1 MLAIIEIVV
10 KAISKMKCFSGKK
23 KTSDNMINRFEV
35 IDSKMQKIEENM
47 DKFYEKETVDQKIE
61 ALKENYESRF
71 KNIED
76 TLDNQTDHLKEQID
90 LKLENI
96 KNVSNM
102 QLKLIEDR
110 NSVQLETIKNEIS
123 QLKSS
128 QNDINKNILNIS
140 NKLSVLTGYIEH
152 SSQMSHNIP
161 SHNFP
166 PRSFMIND

>member
-1 MLAIIEIVV
+1 MFTIVEIVV
-10 KAISKMKCFSGKK
+10 KAIGKMKCFSGKEK
-23 KTSDNMINRFEV
+23 NSDNMINRFEV
-35 IDSKMQKIEENM
+35 IESRIHKIDDNVN
-47 DKFYEKETVDQKIE
+47 KFYEKESVDQKIE

-71 KNIED
+71 KNIEF
-76 TLDNQTDHLKEQID
+76 TLDNQTYHLKEQID

-96 KNVSNM
+96 RDISDM
-102 QLKLIEDR
+102 QLKVIKDT

-152 SSQMSHNIP
+152 GSKMNYNIP
-161 SHNFP
+161 TQNFP
-166 PRSFMIND
+166 TRSFMIND

>member
-1 MLAIIEIVV
+1 
-10 KAISKMKCFSGKK
+10 
-23 KTSDNMINRFEV
+23 MINRFEV
-35 IDSKMQKIEENM
+35 TDSKIKKIEDNIY
-47 DKFYEKETVDQKIE
+47 KFYEKETVDQKIE
-61 ALKENYESRF
+61 ALRENYEYRL

-76 TLDNQTDHLKEQID
+76 TLENQTDHLKEQID
-90 LKLENI
+90 LKLENVKDI
-96 KNVSNM
+96 SEM
-102 QLKLIEDR
+102 QLKLIKDT

-152 SSQMSHNIP
+152 GSQMSYNIP
-161 SHNFP
+161 VQNFP